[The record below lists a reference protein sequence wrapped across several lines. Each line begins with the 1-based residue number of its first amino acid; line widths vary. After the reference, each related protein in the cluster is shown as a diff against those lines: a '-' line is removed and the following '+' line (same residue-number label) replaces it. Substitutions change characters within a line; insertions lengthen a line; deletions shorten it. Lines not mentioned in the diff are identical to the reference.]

1 MIATAAI
8 ALMQVALRH
17 KYFGGGFAD
26 YTVRARP
33 GTDRVCA
40 SLGLRLLQNGSQ
52 LSLVI
57 VGSSADRISAST
69 YSNRLAAQSLC
80 WEIEPSGQRFPA
92 YTGIDYSASDS
103 VLVLSSTPADAAG
116 GRLTKATHASSLDV
130 WRRQAPRFVFAPEQ
144 PLRVGSNV
152 VLQTSDGITI
162 RELTI
167 TDPNRIAVDTTDSG
181 AGLYQLVQG
190 RVTLAR
196 WFADLSP
203 SANAIAG
210 PVLVVSGP
218 LLAAVLGAVTSRNP
232 VGAPPVFTAEF
243 PSRAVVWR
251 YHVFNTGE
259 HTDLAVEPLPSRP
272 PRTAARSRKAKT
284 GAAAPTTFRKIEKTL
299 FPAAVSFEAVDPMPL
314 TADDKQRFALRAGE
328 TALYTPLP
336 LAGFNFAR
344 PAAGAEIYSDIFV
357 YLPPETQSSP
367 SS

>member
-1 MIATAAI
+1 MIAAAAI
-8 ALMQVALRH
+8 TLIQVALRH

-57 VGSSADRISAST
+57 VGSSVDRISSSN

-80 WEIEPSGQRFPA
+80 WEIVPSGQSFPA
-92 YTGIDYSASDS
+92 YTGLDYSASDS
-103 VLVLSSTPADAAG
+103 VLILSSTPADAAG
-116 GRLTKATHASSLDV
+116 GRLTQATLASSLDV
-130 WRRQAPRFVFAPEQ
+130 RRRQASRFVFTPER

-152 VLQTSDGITI
+152 LLQTSDGTTI

-167 TDPNRIAVDTTDSG
+167 TDPNRIAVDTTNSG

-196 WFADLSP
+196 WFADASP
-203 SANAIAG
+203 SVNAIAG
-210 PVLVVSGP
+210 PVLVLSGP
-218 LLAAVLGAVTSRNP
+218 LLAAVLAAVTSRNP

-243 PSRAVVWR
+243 PNRAVVWR
-251 YHVFNTGE
+251 YHVFNTGG
-259 HTDLAVEPLPSRP
+259 HRDLAVKPLTSYQPPSRSP
-272 PRTAARSRKAKT
+272 GRKAKP

-314 TADDKQRFALRAGE
+314 TADVKQRFSLRDGD
-328 TALYTPLP
+328 TAVYTPLP
-336 LAGFNFAR
+336 LVGFNFAR